1 MTTLYISLNLV
12 YCVYCLNAEQWKL
25 ILRTE
30 KFRMKYLGYMHQLFC
45 TEWHIY
51 FTLYLFK
58 FFKLLLTV
66 VAVMQH
72 NFIFKLYYRNIEFE
86 KQWMNL
92 YLWKKLFYNYLLM
105 LFDFQPLFLM
115 NNRDLRRQLS
125 REELI
130 WSMMTEQFCRD
141 PWSPWMWQ
149 DIPRYDKDIFTFK
162 PLPTLVN

>member
-51 FTLYLFK
+51 FTLYLYK

-92 YLWKKLFYNYLLM
+92 YLWKTFLQLFVNAFWFSAA
-105 LFDFQPLFLM
+105 LFDEQSGSEEAAFQ
-115 NNRDLRRQLS
+115 RGIDLVNDDRTILS
-125 REELI
+125 RSLVT
-130 WSMMTEQFCRD
+130 MD
-141 PWSPWMWQ
+141 VA
-149 DIPRYDKDIFTFK
+149 RY
-162 PLPTLVN
+162 PQVW